1 MCLDN
6 RRQWGN
12 SSEILSRVILIP
24 EASQAKGQ
32 NKDIFRPAK
41 SQTFYLKK
49 ITWGYTPEKQTNKK
63 GICRNKQRPAKW
75 DQAKVIYAE
84 LTRESATI
92 ACVLVETQRQVEE

>member
-24 EASQAKGQ
+24 EASQEKGQ

-49 ITWGYTPEKQTNKK
+49 NYL
-63 GICRNKQRPAKW
+63 GIYSRKANKQKRN
-75 DQAKVIYAE
+75 
-84 LTRESATI
+84 L
-92 ACVLVETQRQVEE
+92 